1 MSHVV
6 SMRLQEEQLA
16 RLKRY
21 ARTLGKT
28 PGETSALLVEE
39 HLRET
44 EFAFVEF
51 RHSPVGRQ
59 AYMKGSRLTVWW
71 VIHIARTYFE
81 MHAQK
86 TAEHFQIPE
95 VWVQAA
101 INYYAA
107 FRREI
112 DQAIEDYQAT
122 GFDTLK
128 HALPNAQVLTIS
140 LDDEL

>member
-6 SMRLQEEQLA
+6 SMRLQDEQLA

-21 ARTLGKT
+21 ARSLGKT

-44 EFAFVEF
+44 EYALIEF

-71 VIHIARTYFE
+71 VIQVAKTYFN
-81 MHAQK
+81 MDPQK
-86 TAEHFQIPE
+86 TANHFQKPIT
-95 VWVQAA
+95 WVKAA
-101 INYYAA
+101 LNYYAA
-107 FRREI
+107 FPAEI
-112 DQAIEDYQAT
+112 DQAIEDHQAT
-122 GFDTLK
+122 DFETLK
-128 HALPNAQVLTIS
+128 HALPNAQVLMIS
-140 LDDEL
+140 LEDEA

>member
-6 SMRLQEEQLA
+6 SMRLKDDQLA

-44 EFAFVEF
+44 EYAFIEF

-71 VIHIARTYFE
+71 VIYVAKAYFG
-81 MHAQK
+81 MDSQA
-86 TAEHFQIPE
+86 TADHFQKP
-95 VWVQAA
+95 VAWVKAA
-101 INYYAA
+101 LNYYRS
-107 FRREI
+107 FPDEI
-112 DQAIEDYQAT
+112 DQAIKDNQAT
-122 GFDTLK
+122 DFETLQR
-128 HALPNAQVLTIS
+128 ALPNAQTLTIC
-140 LDDEL
+140 LDDEP